1 MQSRSLLSDGHG
13 HTVRTGRRRPY
24 PGVSARNR
32 LPAEYEPI
40 ARVLPMLTVPHLD
53 REFDYLVPAELSD
66 DAQPGVRARV
76 RFHGRLVD
84 AFITERRSDTDH
96 DGKLGWLDRVVSAEP
111 VLTADVRRL
120 VDAVAARYAGTRAD
134 VLRLAVPPR
143 HAAVE
148 REPAVEP
155 RPLSAKPVD
164 LSAWACYGRGE
175 RFLAALGDGRAA
187 RAVWQ
192 ALPGE
197 RWPHRL
203 AEAAAVAVY
212 SGRGVLAIVP
222 DQRDVDALHAAVARH
237 VDESRVVALSAGL
250 GPAQRYRRWLA
261 VLRNS
266 ARLVIGT
273 RSAVFAPV
281 AELGLIMVWDDGD
294 DTLAEP
300 RAPYPHAREV
310 AMLRAHQLRCAA
322 LIGGYAR
329 TAEAQALVRGRWAHD
344 LVAARP
350 VVRARSPRVLAL
362 DDDGHLQE
370 RDPAA
375 RTARL
380 PSVALRAAR
389 SALESGAPVLVQVP
403 RRGYVPA
410 LACGRCRGIARCRHC
425 TGPLSLPDRDA
436 GGAVC
441 RWCGRVEPALRCG
454 RCGSD
459 AVRAVVVGARR
470 TAEEL
475 GRAFP
480 GTTVITSGRDAV
492 VAAVAAEPALVV
504 ATPGAEPVAAGGY
517 GAALLLD
524 GWALLGRQDLRAG
537 EDALRRW
544 MAAAAL
550 VRARSYGGVVV
561 VVAESAMPTVQ
572 ALIRWDPVGH
582 AEAELDTRVEV
593 GLPPAVH
600 VAALDGAPQS
610 VAALL
615 DAAALPDPA
624 EVLGPVALP
633 PGVRR
638 PPGVP
643 ADEPV
648 SRTLVRVPRD
658 RGLPLAAALR
668 RASGVLSARHDQQ
681 PTRVQMDPLHIG

>member
-1 MQSRSLLSDGHG
+1 MTETRQAD
-13 HTVRTGRRRPY
+13 
-24 PGVSARNR
+24 
-32 LPAEYEPI
+32 YEPI
-40 ARVLPMLTVPHLD
+40 ARVLPMLSVPHLD
-53 REFDYLVPAELSD
+53 REFDYLVAAEQSD
-66 DAQPGVRARV
+66 DAQPGVRVRV

-84 AFITERRSDTDH
+84 AFVLERRSDTDH
-96 DGKLGWLDRVVSAEP
+96 VGKLGWLDRVVSAEP
-111 VLTADVRRL
+111 VLTPEVRRL

-143 HAAVE
+143 HANVE
-148 REPAVEP
+148 REAVAELA
-155 RPLSAKPVD
+155 PLTATPVD
-164 LSAWACYGRGE
+164 TSAWNGYGRGE
-175 RFLAALGDGRAA
+175 QFLAALGDGRAA

-197 RWPHRL
+197 RWADRL
-203 AEAAAVAVY
+203 AEAAAVTVN

-222 DQRDVDALHAAVARH
+222 DQRDVDALRDAGIRH

-261 VLRNS
+261 VLRGG

-281 AELGLIMVWDDGD
+281 TDLGLVMVWDDGD
-294 DTLAEP
+294 DSLAEP

-329 TAEAQALVRGRWAHD
+329 TAEAQALVRSRWAHD
-344 LVAARP
+344 LVATRP
-350 VVRARSPRVLAL
+350 VVRARSPRVTAL
-362 DDDGHLQE
+362 EDSGYAQE

-375 RTARL
+375 HTARL
-380 PSVALRAAR
+380 PSVALQAAR
-389 SALESGAPVLVQVP
+389 SALHAGRPVLVQVP

-410 LACGRCRGIARCRHC
+410 LACARCRAIARCRHC
-425 TGPLSLPDRDA
+425 TGPLSLLDRDDA
-436 GGAVC
+436 GAVC
-441 RWCGRVEPALRCG
+441 RWCGREDAALRCA
-454 RCGSD
+454 RCGSE

-480 GTTVITSGRDAV
+480 GTPVITSGGDAMV
-492 VAAVAAEPALVV
+492 SAVAADPAVVV
-504 ATPGAEPVAAGGY
+504 ATPGAEPLAAGGY

-524 GWALLGRQDLRAG
+524 GWALLGRQDLRAA
-537 EDALRRW
+537 EDTLRRW

-550 VRARSYGGVVV
+550 VRGRVDGGAVV
-561 VVAESAMPTVQ
+561 VVAESAIPTVQ

-582 AEAELDTRVEV
+582 ADAELDSRAEV

-600 VAALDGAPQS
+600 IAAVDGAPAA

-615 DAAALPDPA
+615 DTAALPDDA
-624 EVLGPVALP
+624 ESLGPVELP
-633 PGVRR
+633 RGARR
-638 PPGVP
+638 PPGTP
-643 ADEPV
+643 ADSPV
-648 SRTLVRVPRD
+648 SRMLVRVPARRRPGAC
-658 RGLPLAAALR
+658 RGAAPRHR
-668 RASGVLSARHDQQ
+668 RAQRT
-681 PTRVQMDPLHIG
+681 P